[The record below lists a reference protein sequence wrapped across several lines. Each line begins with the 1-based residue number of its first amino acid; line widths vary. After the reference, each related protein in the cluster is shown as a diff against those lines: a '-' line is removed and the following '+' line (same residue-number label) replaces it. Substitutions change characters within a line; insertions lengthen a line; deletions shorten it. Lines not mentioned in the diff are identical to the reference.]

1 MGNAFMYLKQ
11 ESQHP
16 CTQPDTR
23 MVTDLRTKW
32 RRLPVAI
39 VLNFQSTKSETSSSL
54 KRLRHFVFCANLN
67 CAIFCKQL
75 QIGNNFSYKVKTLNL
90 KASVLKVKNNYHLT
104 LIITQKF
111 NIIW

>member
-39 VLNFQSTKSETSSSL
+39 GL
-54 KRLRHFVFCANLN
+54 
-67 CAIFCKQL
+67 
-75 QIGNNFSYKVKTLNL
+75 
-90 KASVLKVKNNYHLT
+90 
-104 LIITQKF
+104 
-111 NIIW
+111 